1 MVPIEA
7 LIRAHSHLHRTFS
20 VTLCNTTPQRLNWDT
35 RLPFP
40 YLKKKRKKKE
50 KKRKEKPHNFLHRST
65 QMVSALAEG
74 SRHPGTSEETR
85 PPWCQPETGPWHSVC
100 PSAWPLCRKR
110 TSEVLQGNLRH
121 GTEWGVWRGSRGLRA
136 FQLSLWLLGNPY
148 QAWEMWPPFLYG
160 STRSCGP
167 WGGSEKEVSSGR
179 H

>member
-40 YLKKKRKKKE
+40 YLKKREEEREKEKRKKT
-50 KKRKEKPHNFLHRST
+50 HNFLYRSA
-65 QMVSALAEG
+65 QMVHTLAEG

-85 PPWCQPETGPWHSVC
+85 LPWCQPETGPWHLVC

-110 TSEVLQGNLRH
+110 TSDVMLGNLRH
-121 GTEWGVWRGSRGLRA
+121 KPEWRLWRSSRGLRA
-136 FQLSLWLLGNPY
+136 FKPSLWFWGLPGWLVSGLRNVATIPL
-148 QAWEMWPPFLYG
+148 WLY
-160 STRSCGP
+160 
-167 WGGSEKEVSSGR
+167 
-179 H
+179 